1 MFFLQKY
8 LIQLS
13 KYAKKKVKFNNV
25 INLYSYSYNF
35 LSTKKFFSA
44 FKQFF
49 FHNRTTLNIF
59 AVFLVVQL
67 LNNYII
73 SARTSGRRVK
83 CSLFTKRLK

>member
-1 MFFLQKY
+1 MNLQNNIFRCFFTKFILQKY

-49 FHNRTTLNIF
+49 FTIEPH
-59 AVFLVVQL
+59 
-67 LNNYII
+67 
-73 SARTSGRRVK
+73 
-83 CSLFTKRLK
+83 